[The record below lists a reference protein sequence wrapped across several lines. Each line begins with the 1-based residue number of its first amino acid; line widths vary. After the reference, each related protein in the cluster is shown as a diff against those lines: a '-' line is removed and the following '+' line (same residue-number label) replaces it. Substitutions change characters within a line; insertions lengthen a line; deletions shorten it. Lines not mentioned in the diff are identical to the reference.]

1 MQILWNLEL
10 RLSHFKFILNLLYFI
25 TAAIPE
31 IPEGTTKAVTRMDL
45 LLCLARRAWRVLYKG
60 SYAMLLHFAI
70 PLIVIWTVVFQ
81 AKLFVQARGENPE
94 MALKKENFGSNQ
106 RIFAR
111 VAEDDPS
118 VV

>member
-1 MQILWNLEL
+1 MH
-10 RLSHFKFILNLLYFI
+10 SHPIYFI

-31 IPEGTTKAVTRMDL
+31 IPEGTTKAVTRVDL
-45 LLCLARRAWRVLYKG
+45 LMCLVRRGWTVLYKG
-60 SYAMLLHFAI
+60 SYAILMHFLI
-70 PLIVIWTVVFQ
+70 PLVVIWTVVFQ

-94 MALKKENFGSNQ
+94 MALSTENFGSNQ

-111 VAEDDPS
+111 IAEDDPS